1 MFGIRDPTWGEQV
14 DTVELI
20 VHSHWRQTLS
30 YTFGATLEGSMQAVE
45 EKVTVALADEGFGVL
60 TRIDVQATLKAKI
73 DVDRDPY
80 VILGACN
87 PDLANRAIN
96 ADEDLGA
103 LLPCNIVL
111 RAVDGAVA
119 VRVMDPNAVLGLVG
133 KPDVDEAGAMARTKL
148 EKVVAA
154 IQ

>member
-1 MFGIRDPTWGEQV
+1 MLT
-14 DTVELI
+14 
-20 VHSHWRQTLS
+20 
-30 YTFGATLEGSMQAVE
+30 VE
-45 EKVTVALADEGFGVL
+45 EKVAAALADEGFGVL

-87 PDLANRAIN
+87 PDLANQAIN

-111 RAVDGAVA
+111 RDVGGAVA

-133 KPDVDEAGAMARTKL
+133 KPDVDEAGAMARAKL
-148 EKVVAA
+148 ERVVAA